1 MKNIKIELKWA
12 LIFIVVQLLWMV
24 GEKAVGLHDTH
35 IDQHATYT
43 MLFALPA
50 IAMYVFALLDKRK
63 NFYGGAMTYLQ
74 GLKAGII
81 ITVIVTLL
89 TPLAQYIIST
99 VITPDYFDNAIEYVV
114 AHEQMTQQEAEDYF
128 NLQAYLWQAV
138 FGALLLGVVTSAV
151 VAIFTRK
158 KSNA

>member
-43 MLFALPA
+43 MLFAIPA

-63 NFYGGAMTYLQ
+63 NFYQGAMTYMQ
-74 GLKAGII
+74 GLKTGII

-99 VITPDYFDNAIEYVV
+99 VITPDFFANAIAFTVESG
-114 AHEQMTQQEAEDYF
+114 QMTQEEAEAYF
-128 NLQAYLWQAV
+128 SLSAYLWQAV
-138 FGALLLGVVTSAV
+138 FGALILGVVTSAV

-158 KSNA
+158 KSTS